1 MQGCLGGGHSRALA
15 GMAIPPYNNNGMSKV
30 HTAWNYLCKYKYLF
44 VILFAS
50 LLIGVLDENSVLSRS
65 RRKERIAELRREIAD
80 YEQRFDA
87 ATSLLHKLDYEPGML
102 ERVAREKYYMKRSDE
117 EVFVIKVTG
126 DNATTEA
133 GTQDTDTIKP

>member
-1 MQGCLGGGHSRALA
+1 
-15 GMAIPPYNNNGMSKV
+15 MSKV

-87 ATSLLHKLDYEPGML
+87 ATSLLRKLDHEPGML
-102 ERVAREKYYMKRSDE
+102 ERVAREKYYMKRPNE

-126 DNATTEA
+126 DDTPTDADTL
-133 GTQDTDTIKP
+133 DTDTIKP